1 MDTKILYIDP
11 LNPEEG
17 LINEA
22 INILARGGLVAF
34 PTETVYGLGADAY
47 NVGAVTNIFKVKG
60 RPMDNPLIV
69 HIDSLSRID
78 DVAIDVQEYVFDLA
92 EKVWPGPIT
101 FILKRSPNIP
111 REVSAGLHTIAVRC
125 PAHSVALR
133 LIQGLDKPIAAPSAN
148 ISGKPSPTNADHVI
162 KELRGNIDA
171 IIDSGDTFFG
181 VESTVVNLL
190 SDPPILLRPGPI
202 GVEELRDILGKDV
215 VVPDFVRGLRD
226 ADTALSPGMKHK
238 HYTPNTNLIL
248 VELRDYNSNDAINR
262 LTSKVS
268 DLVREYSSK
277 GFKVAL
283 IASKETANI
292 YNDNVI
298 KLIIG
303 SRINLYEV
311 AKNLF
316 KTLRAIDDTKVDIA
330 IVEGFEEKNIG
341 LAIMNR
347 LRKASS
353 KIIVINQV

>member
-11 LNPEEG
+11 LNPEQE
-17 LINEA
+17 LIDEA
-22 INILARGGLVAF
+22 VNILANGGLVAF

-47 NVGAVTNIFKVKG
+47 NVTAVTNIFKVKG

-69 HIDSLSRID
+69 HIASPSMLDY
-78 DVAIDVQEYVFDLA
+78 VAIDVQEYVFDLA
-92 EKVWPGPIT
+92 ERVWPGPIT
-101 FILKRSPNIP
+101 FILKRSPDIP
-111 REVSAGLHTIAVRC
+111 REVSAGLDTIAVRC
-125 PAHSVALR
+125 PAHIVALR
-133 LIQGLDKPIAAPSAN
+133 LIQGLNKPIAAPSAN
-148 ISGKPSPTNADHVI
+148 ISGKPSPTNARHVI
-162 KELRGNIDA
+162 KELKGRIDA

-190 SDPPILLRPGPI
+190 SDPPVLLRPGPI

-215 VVPDFVRGLRD
+215 VVPDFVRGLSE
-226 ADTALSPGMKHK
+226 ADTALSPGVKHR

-248 VELRDYNSNDAINR
+248 VELRDYNDDIIINR

-268 DLVREYSSK
+268 DLVREYLSK
-277 GFKVAL
+277 GFRVAI

-292 YNDNVI
+292 YNDNVT

-316 KTLRAIDDTKVDIA
+316 NTLRAVDDAKVDIA
-330 IVEGFEEKNIG
+330 IVEGFEEKGIG

-347 LRKASS
+347 LRRASS
-353 KIIVINQV
+353 KIIML

>member
-11 LNPEEG
+11 LNPEQE
-17 LINEA
+17 LIDEA
-22 INILARGGLVAF
+22 VNILANGGLVAF

-47 NVGAVTNIFKVKG
+47 NVTAVTNIFKVKG

-69 HIDSLSRID
+69 HIASPSMLDY
-78 DVAIDVQEYVFDLA
+78 VAIDVQEYVFDLA
-92 EKVWPGPIT
+92 ERVWPGPIT
-101 FILKRSPNIP
+101 FILKRSPDIP
-111 REVSAGLHTIAVRC
+111 REVSAGLDTIAVRC
-125 PAHSVALR
+125 PAHTVALR
-133 LIQGLDKPIAAPSAN
+133 LIQGLNKPIAAPSAN
-148 ISGKPSPTNADHVI
+148 ISGKPSPTNARHVI
-162 KELRGNIDA
+162 KELKGRIDA

-190 SDPPILLRPGPI
+190 SDPPVLLRPGPI

-215 VVPDFVRGLRD
+215 VVPDFVRGLSE
-226 ADTALSPGMKHK
+226 ADTALSPGVKHR

-248 VELRDYNSNDAINR
+248 VELRDYNDDIIINR

-268 DLVREYSSK
+268 DLVREYLSK
-277 GFKVAL
+277 GFRVAI

-292 YNDNVI
+292 YNDNVT

-316 KTLRAIDDTKVDIA
+316 NTLRAVDDAKVDIA
-330 IVEGFEEKNIG
+330 IVEGFEEKGIG

-347 LRKASS
+347 LRRASS
-353 KIIVINQV
+353 KIIML